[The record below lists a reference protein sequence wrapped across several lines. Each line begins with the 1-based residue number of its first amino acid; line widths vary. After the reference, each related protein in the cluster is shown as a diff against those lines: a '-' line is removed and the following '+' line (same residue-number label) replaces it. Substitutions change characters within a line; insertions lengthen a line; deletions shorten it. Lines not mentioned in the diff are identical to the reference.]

1 MHAQGLEY
9 AIIGGIRRDYY
20 ILPQGETYLGV
31 LGGHGVYAAAAAR
44 LWSDSVLLLCRVGSD
59 FPASLL
65 EEISRH
71 GLNLEG
77 IRRLDQPLECRRFF
91 TYLSPEERLTSNPA
105 AHFLRA
111 GHSLPK
117 DLIDYPDPAESRP
130 DRQSLRPEAFHPDDL
145 PSQLTGT
152 RAAHFCPDEY
162 LSHVLTP
169 IRLRELGVSLITLDV
184 SETYVEPRL
193 GSELRDL
200 ISGLDALLLSE
211 EEATGF
217 FRPEEPDLWEMAE
230 ALGAMGCRFV
240 VIKRGPGGAYAWDR
254 EAKRRWHI
262 PAYPARVVDPTG
274 AGDGYC
280 GGFLVG
286 LDRTQDVAE
295 AALWGSVSASF
306 TIEGI
311 GALYAADTLPGLARA
326 RLEALR
332 PLGRQV

>member
-1 MHAQGLEY
+1 MPAQGWEY
-9 AIIGGIRRDYY
+9 AIVGGIRRDYL

-31 LGGHGVYAAAAAR
+31 LGGHGPYAAAAVR
-44 LWSDSVLLLCRVGSD
+44 LWTDSVLLLCRVGSD

-71 GLNLEG
+71 GFSLEG
-77 IRRLDQPLECRRFF
+77 IRRLDQPLESRRFF
-91 TYLSPEERLTSNPA
+91 AYLFPGERLTSNPA

-111 GHSLPK
+111 GRTLPK
-117 DLIDYPDPAESRP
+117 ELIDYPDPADSHL
-130 DRQSLRPEAFHPDDL
+130 DRQSLRPEAFHADDL
-145 PSQLTGT
+145 PSQLAGT
-152 RAAHFCPDEY
+152 RAAHLCPDEY
-162 LSHVLTP
+162 LSHLLTP
-169 IRLRELGVSLITLDV
+169 VRLRELGVSLVTLDV

-193 GSELRDL
+193 GPELHDI

-211 EEATGF
+211 EEAAGF
-217 FRPEEPDLWEMAE
+217 FRPEKPDPWEMAE
-230 ALGAMGCRFV
+230 ALGAMGCRYV

-254 EAKRRWHI
+254 EAKRRWHL
-262 PAYPARVVDPTG
+262 PAYPVQVVDPTG
-274 AGDGYC
+274 AGDAYC

-286 LDRTQDVAE
+286 LDRTHDVAE
-295 AALWGSVSASF
+295 AALWGSVAASF

-332 PLGRQV
+332 PLARQV